1 MVVSFEIRSGQ
12 GSGSVFANICR
23 WSLPSTQGLYIK
35 GLVTLDNIVY
45 FRFKAT
51 SLAPPGDAGVRS
63 VFGRKNAW

>member
-1 MVVSFEIRSGQ
+1 M
-12 GSGSVFANICR
+12 A
-23 WSLPSTQGLYIK
+23 TLYIK
-35 GLVTLDNIVY
+35 GLVTRDNIVY